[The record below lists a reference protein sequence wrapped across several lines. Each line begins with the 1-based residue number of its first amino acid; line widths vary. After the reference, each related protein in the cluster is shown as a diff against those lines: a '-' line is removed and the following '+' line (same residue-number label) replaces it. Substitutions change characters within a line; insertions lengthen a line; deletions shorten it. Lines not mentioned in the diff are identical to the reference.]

1 MTQEEGEKP
10 SGDVASNEF
19 DHSRGRPTK
28 LEEIA
33 IKRELRPYFEGGYSG
48 HYTASKTGYDAKT
61 VNRIF
66 NQWYQEILDSENGDF
81 LQRAKEQKMQTIIA
95 LDTQLDKLHEHQN
108 MIDQA
113 LNAAIK
119 LANWDMVE
127 KFSKLK
133 LKTIEIIG
141 KFVSAKINLVNT
153 PTYDIYMEIGKNGEK
168 NGV

>member
-1 MTQEEGEKP
+1 
-10 SGDVASNEF
+10 
-19 DHSRGRPTK
+19 
-28 LEEIA
+28 
-33 IKRELRPYFEGGYSG
+33 
-48 HYTASKTGYDAKT
+48 
-61 VNRIF
+61 
-66 NQWYQEILDSENGDF
+66 
-81 LQRAKEQKMQTIIA
+81 MQTIIA

-133 LKTIEIIG
+133 LKTIENIG

-153 PTYDIYMEIGKNGEK
+153 PTYDIFMEIGQWGREQTTSPQRKASREYHERFCFHS
-168 NGV
+168 VL